1 MTDTQ
6 LLTLSAQL
14 VAVLFGTLIA
24 VLAWMGN
31 KLYVKLEDMYEVFSD
46 LRKEIHDIQMNL
58 KEEIGEIRGR
68 VTRLEERCRF
78 EHDARAQ

>member
-14 VAVLFGTLIA
+14 VAALFGLLIL
-24 VLAWMGN
+24 VLGWMGN
-31 KLYVKLEDMYEVFSD
+31 KLYSKLESMSNIFDE
-46 LRKEIHDIQMNL
+46 LRHEIHKID
-58 KEEIGEIRGR
+58 GR

-78 EHDARAQ
+78 EHDGRVQ